1 LFERGETNEFTYI
14 IRKSFSSN
22 LRNLEYFSFIGKLIA
37 KALIDNITINLCLN
51 KIFYKLI
58 LSEDITYND
67 LIFIDKTVTFTNIVI
82 QLSRRLKKA

>member
-1 LFERGETNEFTYI
+1 MFERGETNEFTYI